1 MTTRPLQPGDRTEWL
16 RMRRALWPD
25 CTDEVHD
32 LEIRLYE
39 QKSDEVAV
47 FVVDTG
53 APTLGGFVE
62 LSVRDRVDGA
72 LSERVGYVEGWYV
85 APELRG
91 RGVGRRLMDAAEA
104 WTRELGLTELGSDV
118 ELGNTASLRAHA
130 ALGFKET
137 FRLVHFLKR
146 VGPGE

>member
-1 MTTRPLQPGDRTEWL
+1 
-16 RMRRALWPD
+16 MRRALWPD
-25 CTDEVHD
+25 CTDEVHA

-39 QKSDEVAV
+39 QKPEEVAV

-53 APTLGGFVE
+53 APTLGGFIE

-72 LSERVGYVEGWYV
+72 LSERVGYVEGWFV

-91 RGVGRRLMDAAEA
+91 QGVGRRLMDAAEA
-104 WTRELGLTELGSDV
+104 WTRERGLTELGSDV
-118 ELGNTASLRAHA
+118 ELDNAASLSAHA
-130 ALGFKET
+130 ALGFEET

-146 VGPGE
+146 IGPAT

>member
-53 APTLGGFVE
+53 APTLGGFIE